1 MKKITLFSLVLLVFF
16 SLFAEKE
23 TVTIWH
29 SYRGDE
35 QKALEELRNKFNELQ
50 SDYKV
55 DLLNVPYDAFAN
67 RRKRRCDAEGS

>member
-1 MKKITLFSLVLLVFF
+1 MKKFTLFSLILLVFF

-50 SDYKV
+50 SEYKV

-67 RRKRRCDAEGS
+67 KLTKK